1 MDGVETVGD
10 AVLSVSQG
18 VMRNGDPED
27 PGFFFSMLYHMRYEL
42 IFSLCFVVL
51 LLATRRKSEPITGK
65 PVGQSAGAW
74 DLLNTIVEL
83 CSTKY
88 GKAMDLF
95 LDAEDGMFDR
105 LPDHEYLRLVS
116 ALALASVRVGRAER
130 LSLLFARM
138 RQRSAADPG
147 VISPVMRMLS
157 SRHQFQAAVKALD
170 HWESTFQGQE
180 VPVTAM
186 SCAVHCA
193 VEVGSE
199 ERALGFLK
207 KLEQRGEV
215 TLRDYSA
222 VIRLFA
228 QSENPEKA
236 MRVLEEMESR
246 GLKPDNVSYNMV
258 LSACANARQKD
269 QVNSLLSSMEADVVT
284 YNTRLKACSQD
295 RDVSQAF
302 AIFADL
308 EAAGIAPT
316 QVTYGTLVEC
326 CTRAGEMAKAKEVLG
341 KMGAA
346 GVPKNIVVYTSL
358 IKGFAA
364 LGKLEE
370 AMEVFHEM
378 QASGDDGDK
387 SEKVEP
393 DVICYSALIKAFC
406 DRQDLEQAFHLLENL
421 LEKGHTPDEIL
432 FNHLLAG
439 CTAKPHV
446 QLAEKILHDMV
457 SHGIKPTTATF
468 STMLKVYSKAQ
479 DIAASAAFLE
489 SIPGT
494 FGTQPAQRLYCQ
506 HISWAIRT
514 RKGASAVQ
522 VFKLMVQR
530 LDRVATNCDPTL
542 VACQTFN
549 MLDTAVALLEVDAS
563 RFSASAREQIVDVL
577 VKKRRDNL
585 LERANAAIAALEQ

>member
-1 MDGVETVGD
+1 
-10 AVLSVSQG
+10 
-18 VMRNGDPED
+18 
-27 PGFFFSMLYHMRYEL
+27 
-42 IFSLCFVVL
+42 
-51 LLATRRKSEPITGK
+51 
-65 PVGQSAGAW
+65 
-74 DLLNTIVEL
+74 
-83 CSTKY
+83 
-88 GKAMDLF
+88 
-95 LDAEDGMFDR
+95 
-105 LPDHEYLRLVS
+105 
-116 ALALASVRVGRAER
+116 
-130 LSLLFARM
+130 
-138 RQRSAADPG
+138 
-147 VISPVMRMLS
+147 
-157 SRHQFQAAVKALD
+157 
-170 HWESTFQGQE
+170 
-180 VPVTAM
+180 
-186 SCAVHCA
+186 
-193 VEVGSE
+193 
-199 ERALGFLK
+199 
-207 KLEQRGEV
+207 
-215 TLRDYSA
+215 
-222 VIRLFA
+222 
-228 QSENPEKA
+228 
-236 MRVLEEMESR
+236 MRVLEEMEAR

-284 YNTRLKACSQD
+284 YNTRLKACAQE
-295 RDVSQAF
+295 RDVAQAF

-308 EAAGIAPT
+308 EAAKIAPT

-326 CTRAGEMAKAKEVLG
+326 CTRAGEMAKAKEVLRQ
-341 KMGAA
+341 MGTA
-346 GVPKNIVVYTSL
+346 GVAKNIVVYTSL

-370 AMEVFHEM
+370 AMEVFEEM
-378 QASGDDGDK
+378 QASGDGEK
-387 SEKVEP
+387 SERVEP

-406 DRQDLEQAFHLLENL
+406 DRQDLDQAFHLLENL

-446 QLAEKILHDMV
+446 QLAEKILKDMV

-563 RFSASAREQIVDVL
+563 RFSASAREQVTDVL
-577 VKKRRDNL
+577 VKKRRDSL
-585 LERANAAIAALEQ
+585 LERANAAIGALEQ

>member
-1 MDGVETVGD
+1 MDGVETAGD

-18 VMRNGDPED
+18 VLRSTDEE
-27 PGFFFSMLYHMRYEL
+27 PGFLFSMLYHMRYEL

-51 LLATRRKSEPITGK
+51 LLLTRKKPETQIVGK
-65 PVGQSAGAW
+65 KVGPTTNAW
-74 DLLNTIVEL
+74 ELMNTIVEL
-83 CSTKY
+83 CSNKY

-95 LDAEDGMFDR
+95 LDADDGMFDR

-130 LSLLFARM
+130 LSLLFAKV
-138 RQRSAADPG
+138 RQRGPADPG

-157 SRHQFQAAVKALD
+157 SRHQFAAAVKALD
-170 HWESTFQGQE
+170 SWEATFQGQE

-228 QSENPEKA
+228 QSESPEKA
-236 MRVLEEMESR
+236 MRVLEEMEAR

-284 YNTRLKACSQD
+284 YNTRLKACAQE
-295 RDVSQAF
+295 RDVAQAF

-308 EAAGIAPT
+308 EAAKIAPT

-326 CTRAGEMAKAKEVLG
+326 CTRAGEMAKAKEVLR

-346 GVPKNIVVYTSL
+346 GVAKNIVVYTSL

-370 AMEVFHEM
+370 AMEVFEEM
-378 QASGDDGDK
+378 QASGDGEK
-387 SEKVEP
+387 SERVEP

-563 RFSASAREQIVDVL
+563 RFSAGAREQVVDVL

-585 LERANAAIAALEQ
+585 LERAHAAIAALEQ

>member
-1 MDGVETVGD
+1 MDGVETAGD

-18 VMRNGDPED
+18 VLRSTDEE
-27 PGFFFSMLYHMRYEL
+27 PGFLFSMLYHMRYEL

-51 LLATRRKSEPITGK
+51 LLLTRKKPETQIVGK
-65 PVGQSAGAW
+65 KVGPTTNAW
-74 DLLNTIVEL
+74 ELMNTIVEL
-83 CSTKY
+83 CSNKY

-95 LDAEDGMFDR
+95 LDADDGMFDR

-130 LSLLFARM
+130 LSLLFAKV
-138 RQRSAADPG
+138 RQRGPADPG

-157 SRHQFQAAVKALD
+157 SRHQFAAAVKALD
-170 HWESTFQGQE
+170 SWEATFQGQE

-228 QSENPEKA
+228 QSESPEKA
-236 MRVLEEMESR
+236 MRVLEEMEAR

-284 YNTRLKACSQD
+284 YNTRLKACAQE
-295 RDVSQAF
+295 RDVAQAF

-308 EAAGIAPT
+308 EAAKIAPT

-326 CTRAGEMAKAKEVLG
+326 CTRAGEMAKAKEVLR
-341 KMGAA
+341 KMGTA
-346 GVPKNIVVYTSL
+346 GVAKNIVVYTSL

-370 AMEVFHEM
+370 AMEVFEEM
-378 QASGDDGDK
+378 QASGDGDK
-387 SEKVEP
+387 SERVEP

-446 QLAEKILHDMV
+446 QLAEKILKDMV

-563 RFSASAREQIVDVL
+563 RFSAGAREQVVDVL

-585 LERANAAIAALEQ
+585 LERAHAAIAALEQ

>member
-1 MDGVETVGD
+1 MDGVETAGD

-18 VMRNGDPED
+18 VLRSTDEEA
-27 PGFFFSMLYHMRYEL
+27 GFLYSMLYHMRYEL

-51 LLATRRKSEPITGK
+51 LLLTRRKPETQKVGK
-65 PVGQSAGAW
+65 KVGPTTNAW
-74 DLLNTIVEL
+74 ELMNTIVEL
-83 CSTKY
+83 CSNKY

-95 LDAEDGMFDR
+95 LDADDGMFDR
-105 LPDHEYLRLVS
+105 LPEHEYLRLVS

-130 LSLLFARM
+130 LSLLFAKV
-138 RQRSAADPG
+138 RQRGPADPG

-157 SRHQFQAAVKALD
+157 SRHQFAAAVKALD
-170 HWESTFQGQE
+170 SWEATFQGQE

-228 QSENPEKA
+228 QSESPEKA
-236 MRVLEEMESR
+236 MRVLEEMEAR

-284 YNTRLKACSQD
+284 YNTRLKACAQE
-295 RDVSQAF
+295 RDVAQAF

-308 EAAGIAPT
+308 EAAKIAPT

-326 CTRAGEMAKAKEVLG
+326 CTRAGEMAKAREVLV
-341 KMGAA
+341 KMGTA
-346 GVPKNIVVYTSL
+346 GVAKNIVVYTSL

-370 AMEVFHEM
+370 AMEVFEEM
-378 QASGDDGDK
+378 QASGDGEK
-387 SEKVEP
+387 SERVEP

-446 QLAEKILHDMV
+446 QLAEKILKDMV

>member
-1 MDGVETVGD
+1 MDGVETAGD

-18 VMRNGDPED
+18 VLRSTDEE
-27 PGFFFSMLYHMRYEL
+27 PGFLFSMLYHMRYEL

-51 LLATRRKSEPITGK
+51 LLLTRKKPETQIVGK
-65 PVGQSAGAW
+65 KVGPTTNAW
-74 DLLNTIVEL
+74 ELMNTIVEL
-83 CSTKY
+83 CSNKY

-95 LDAEDGMFDR
+95 LDADDGMFDR

-130 LSLLFARM
+130 LSLLFAKV
-138 RQRSAADPG
+138 RQRGPADPG

-157 SRHQFQAAVKALD
+157 SRHQFAAAVKALD
-170 HWESTFQGQE
+170 SWEATFQGQE

-228 QSENPEKA
+228 QSESPEKA
-236 MRVLEEMESR
+236 MRVLEEMEAR

-284 YNTRLKACSQD
+284 YNTRLKACAQE
-295 RDVSQAF
+295 RDVAQAF

-308 EAAGIAPT
+308 EAAKIAPT

-326 CTRAGEMAKAKEVLG
+326 CTRAGEMAKAKEVLR
-341 KMGAA
+341 KMGTA
-346 GVPKNIVVYTSL
+346 GVAKNIVVYTSL

-370 AMEVFHEM
+370 AMEVFEEM
-378 QASGDDGDK
+378 QASGDGEK
-387 SEKVEP
+387 SERVEP

-563 RFSASAREQIVDVL
+563 RFSAGAREQVVDVL

-585 LERANAAIAALEQ
+585 LERAHAAIAALEQ

>member
-1 MDGVETVGD
+1 MDGVETAGD

-18 VMRNGDPED
+18 VLRSTDEEA
-27 PGFFFSMLYHMRYEL
+27 GFLYSMLYHMRYEL

-51 LLATRRKSEPITGK
+51 LLLTRRKPETQKVGK
-65 PVGQSAGAW
+65 KVGPTTNAW
-74 DLLNTIVEL
+74 ELMNTIVEL
-83 CSTKY
+83 CSNKY

-95 LDAEDGMFDR
+95 LDADDGMFDR
-105 LPDHEYLRLVS
+105 LPEHEYLRLVS

-130 LSLLFARM
+130 LSLLFAKV
-138 RQRSAADPG
+138 RQRGPADPG

-157 SRHQFQAAVKALD
+157 SRHQFAAAVKALD
-170 HWESTFQGQE
+170 SWEATFQGQE

-228 QSENPEKA
+228 QSESPEKA
-236 MRVLEEMESR
+236 MRVLEEMEAR

-284 YNTRLKACSQD
+284 YNTRLKACAQE
-295 RDVSQAF
+295 RDVAQAF

-308 EAAGIAPT
+308 EAAKIAPT

-326 CTRAGEMAKAKEVLG
+326 CTRAGEMAKAREVLV
-341 KMGAA
+341 KMGTA
-346 GVPKNIVVYTSL
+346 GVAKNIVVYTSL

-370 AMEVFHEM
+370 AMEVFEEM
-378 QASGDDGDK
+378 QASGDGEK
-387 SEKVEP
+387 SERVEP

-446 QLAEKILHDMV
+446 QLAEKILKDMV

-563 RFSASAREQIVDVL
+563 RFSASAREQVTDVL
-577 VKKRRDNL
+577 VKKRRDSL
-585 LERANAAIAALEQ
+585 LERANAAIGALEQ

>member
-1 MDGVETVGD
+1 MDGVETAGD

-18 VMRNGDPED
+18 VLRSTDEE
-27 PGFFFSMLYHMRYEL
+27 PGFLFSMLYHMRYEL

-51 LLATRRKSEPITGK
+51 LLLTRKKPETQIVGK
-65 PVGQSAGAW
+65 KVGPTTNAW
-74 DLLNTIVEL
+74 ELMNTIVEL
-83 CSTKY
+83 CSNKY

-95 LDAEDGMFDR
+95 LDADDGMFDR

-130 LSLLFARM
+130 LSLLFAKV
-138 RQRSAADPG
+138 RQRGPADPG

-157 SRHQFQAAVKALD
+157 SRHQFAAAVKALD
-170 HWESTFQGQE
+170 SWEATFQGQE

-228 QSENPEKA
+228 QSESPEKA
-236 MRVLEEMESR
+236 MRVLEEMEAR

-284 YNTRLKACSQD
+284 YNTRLKACAQE
-295 RDVSQAF
+295 RDVAQAF

-308 EAAGIAPT
+308 EAAKIAPT

-326 CTRAGEMAKAKEVLG
+326 CTRAGEMAKAKEVLR

-346 GVPKNIVVYTSL
+346 GVAKNIVVYTSL

-370 AMEVFHEM
+370 AMEVFEEM
-378 QASGDDGDK
+378 QASGDGEK
-387 SEKVEP
+387 SERVEP

>member
-1 MDGVETVGD
+1 MDGVETAGD

-18 VMRNGDPED
+18 VLRSTDEEA
-27 PGFFFSMLYHMRYEL
+27 GFLYSMLYHMRYEL

-51 LLATRRKSEPITGK
+51 LLLTRRKPETQKVGK
-65 PVGQSAGAW
+65 KVGPTTNAW
-74 DLLNTIVEL
+74 ELMNTIVEL
-83 CSTKY
+83 CSNKY

-95 LDAEDGMFDR
+95 LDADDGMFDR
-105 LPDHEYLRLVS
+105 LPEHEYLRLAS

-130 LSLLFARM
+130 LSLLFAKV
-138 RQRSAADPG
+138 RQRGPADPG

-157 SRHQFQAAVKALD
+157 SRHQFAAAVKALD
-170 HWESTFQGQE
+170 SWEATFQGQE

-228 QSENPEKA
+228 QSESPEKA
-236 MRVLEEMESR
+236 MRVLEEMEAR

-284 YNTRLKACSQD
+284 YNTRLKACAQE
-295 RDVSQAF
+295 RDVAQAF

-308 EAAGIAPT
+308 EAAKIAPT

-326 CTRAGEMAKAKEVLG
+326 CTRAGEMAKAKEVLRQ
-341 KMGAA
+341 MGTA
-346 GVPKNIVVYTSL
+346 GVAKNIVVYTSL

-370 AMEVFHEM
+370 AMEVFEEM
-378 QASGDDGDK
+378 QASGDGEK
-387 SEKVEP
+387 SERVEP

-406 DRQDLEQAFHLLENL
+406 DRQDLDQAFHLLENL

-446 QLAEKILHDMV
+446 QLAEKILKDMV

-563 RFSASAREQIVDVL
+563 RFSASAREQVTDVL
-577 VKKRRDNL
+577 VKKRRDSL
-585 LERANAAIAALEQ
+585 LERANAAIGALEQ

>member
-1 MDGVETVGD
+1 MDGVETAEE
-10 AVLSVSQG
+10 AVLSVAQG
-18 VMRNGDPED
+18 VLRGGDEE
-27 PGFFFSMLYHMRYEL
+27 PGILFSMLYHMRYEL

-51 LLATRRKSEPITGK
+51 LLVTRRKAETA
-65 PVGQSAGAW
+65 PVGKSVGTSANAW
-74 DLLNTIVEL
+74 ELMNTIVEL

-95 LDAEDGMFDR
+95 LDAEDSMFDR
-105 LPDHEYLRLVS
+105 LPEHEYLRLVS

-130 LSLLFARM
+130 LSLLFAKVRH
-138 RQRSAADPG
+138 RGPSDPG

-157 SRHQFQAAVKALD
+157 SRHQFSQAVKALD
-170 HWESTFQGQE
+170 NWESTFQGQE

-193 VEVGSE
+193 VECGSE
-199 ERALGFLK
+199 ERALDYLK

-228 QSENPEKA
+228 QSESPEKA
-236 MRVLEEMESR
+236 MRVLEEMEAR

-269 QVNSLLSSMEADVVT
+269 QVNSLLSNMEADVVT
-284 YNTRLKACSQD
+284 YNTRLKACAQE
-295 RDVSQAF
+295 RDVQAAF

-326 CTRAGEMAKAKEVLG
+326 CTRAGEMAKAREVLQR
-341 KMGAA
+341 MGAA
-346 GVPKNIVVYTSL
+346 GVAKNIVVYTSL

-370 AMEVFHEM
+370 AMEVFEEM
-378 QASGDDGDK
+378 QSSGDG
-387 SEKVEP
+387 EKAERVEP

-446 QLAEKILHDMV
+446 QLAEKILNDMV
-457 SHGIKPTTATF
+457 AHGIKPTTATF

-489 SIPGT
+489 SIPAT

-563 RFSASAREQIVDVL
+563 RFSAGAREQVVDVL